1 MRHSDTDT
9 ATRDTP
15 LRIGVELWKPKS
27 AMKTGSSSLNP
38 MVNSNK
44 DPNIKDF
51 RESILPEVKAYDH
64 PRILLNFAYTR
75 RMGSS
80 GLSVLMQAYTITKNK
95 QGRIGVIHIG
105 RHINNLLVLTRL
117 ASLFERF
124 DNEVDA
130 IAQLSGRSFTR

>member
-1 MRHSDTDT
+1 METQVRHEN
-9 ATRDTP
+9 
-15 LRIGVELWKPKS
+15 GVVIIEPHGKL
-27 AMKTGSSSLNP
+27 
-38 MVNSNK
+38 NK

-64 PRILLNFAYTR
+64 PRILINFAYTR

-130 IAQLSGRSFTR
+130 VAELSRVAFRR